1 VRAILHPVHPHGNAA
16 SAFSLHQPR
25 GHALRDW
32 GVVALLLL
40 TLAAFAAQVIM
51 P

>member
-1 VRAILHPVHPHGNAA
+1 MRANLHSPGITA
-16 SAFSLHQPR
+16 SPFTLHQPR

-32 GVVALLLL
+32 GAVALLLL